1 VAVTTGQKLFI
12 MHATR
17 RRTTRTAT
25 QKGKAARAIPSEP
38 QPQPQ
43 HEPPRHPPS
52 PVKCTFSNAFHQ
64 NT

>member
-1 VAVTTGQKLFI
+1 

-43 HEPPRHPPS
+43 HEPPRHLTKLLLDRKS
-52 PVKCTFSNAFHQ
+52 AHIDCIET
-64 NT
+64 